1 MNTNTL
7 FSYDFT
13 RKAIVVSATTLKK
26 TRNPDSPECK
36 ALMRMLAEHP
46 DFCVAEKEVK
56 KKSGKQTYKGLTF
69 TRMADYIQM
78 QANSVEELRKYEAV
92 RRIAKIKGSEYALTK
107 KWFLNAYPAYKER
120 AVVEQEMDEVIQAE
134 MSAPALQNVV
144 GL

>member
-13 RKAIVVSATTLKK
+13 RKAIVASKTTIKK
-26 TRNPDSPECK
+26 TRNPENPEYK
-36 ALMRMLAEHP
+36 VLMRMLAEHP
-46 DFCVAEKEVK
+46 DFCVAEKKIDK
-56 KKSGKQTYKGLTF
+56 KDGKQTYKGLTF

-78 QANSVEELRKYEAV
+78 QANSKDEIKKYEAV

-107 KWFLNAYPAYKER
+107 KWFLNTYPAYKER
-120 AVVEQEMDEVIQAE
+120 AVVEQEMDEMLQAE
-134 MSAPALQNVV
+134 TSIPAIQNVV

>member
-13 RKAIVVSATTLKK
+13 RRAIVASATTLKK
-26 TRNPDSPECK
+26 TRNPESPECEV
-36 ALMRMLAEHP
+36 LMRMLAEHP
-46 DFCVAEKEVK
+46 DFCVVEKEI
-56 KKSGKQTYKGLTF
+56 
-69 TRMADYIQM
+69 R
-78 QANSVEELRKYEAV
+78 
-92 RRIAKIKGSEYALTK
+92 KIKGSEYALTK

-134 MSAPALQNVV
+134 TSAPALQNVV